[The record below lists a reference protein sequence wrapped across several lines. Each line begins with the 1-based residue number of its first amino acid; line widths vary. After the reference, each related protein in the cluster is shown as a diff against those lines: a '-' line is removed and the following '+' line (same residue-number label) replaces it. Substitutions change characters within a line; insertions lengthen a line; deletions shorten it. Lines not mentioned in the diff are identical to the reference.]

1 MNRLTSVLLSSI
13 LYRDVYDEFEES
25 IGKLFDIYV
34 TTEEG
39 YPRAIGYKVKK
50 DGEVFNY
57 EFRNIQFFEGVK
69 GRITIKVRGVK
80 DIIPRTYS
88 YLLSKHL
95 LNKQIVDVNGKKV
108 VRVNDLK
115 IAEIA
120 GELRVVAVDSGVLA
134 LGRRFGLEGAL
145 KAFYKIFKKDPSDT
159 IIMWDDVES
168 LEMVNAN
175 LKLSVPYKKLSK
187 LHPADL
193 ADILEDMDSEYRTKI
208 FESLDENLAA
218 DTLEEIEPEIQADI
232 LQSMSESKAAE
243 VLEAMPNDEIADILD
258 EVDAETAEKILMNME
273 KDDADEVRELM
284 GYEDETVGSIM
295 NLDYIS
301 FNMDITVSETIDLLR
316 ELKPDDEIA
325 NYIYV
330 TDKDNQLEGVF
341 SLRDLIVAAPDT
353 HIREIMNTNII
364 KVNVTDSIEHT
375 VEQAIKYDLISV
387 PVLDEEGKLCGI
399 VIIHDIIDDYFYNN
413 KRRKI
418 KKNA

>member
-1 MNRLTSVLLSSI
+1 MKRLTSVLLSSI
-13 LYRDVYDEFEES
+13 LHNNVNDEFDES

-39 YPRAIGYKVKK
+39 YPRAIGYQIKK

-57 EFRNIQFFEGVK
+57 EFRNIQFFEGAK
-69 GRITIKVRGVK
+69 GKITIKVKGVK

-145 KAFYKIFKKDPSDT
+145 KSFYKMIKRYPSDT

-168 LEMVNAN
+168 LEMVNDN
-175 LKLSVPYKKLSK
+175 LKLSIPFKKLSK

-193 ADILEDMDSEYRTKI
+193 ADILEEMDSEYRTKI

-258 EVDAETAEKILMNME
+258 EVDPETAEKLLMNME

-316 ELKPDDEIA
+316 DLKPDDEIA
-325 NYIYV
+325 NYIYI

-341 SLRDLIVAAPDT
+341 SLIDLIIAMPDT
-353 HIREIMNTNII
+353 HIKALMNTNII
-364 KVNVTDSIEHT
+364 KVSVTDSIEHT
-375 VEQAIKYDLISV
+375 VELAVKYDLISV
-387 PVLDEEGKLCGI
+387 PVLDEEEKLCGI
-399 VIIHDIIDDYFYNN
+399 VIIHDIIDDYVYNH
-413 KRRKI
+413 KRRKN
-418 KKNA
+418 KKNN

>member
-1 MNRLTSVLLSSI
+1 MKRLTSVLLSSI

-301 FNMDITVSETIDLLR
+301 FNMDITVNETIDLLR
-316 ELKPDDEIA
+316 ELKLDDEIA

-375 VEQAIKYDLISV
+375 VELAIKYDLISV
-387 PVLDEEGKLCGI
+387 PVSDEEGKLCGI